1 MNLETALITI
11 KTTEDGIETTRH
23 YVKANMPSFEEAAK
37 CIEGFCEFFF
47 KQTGKNDYCTAY
59 EAAK

>member
-23 YVKANMPSFEEAAK
+23 YVKAKYA
-37 CIEGFCEFFF
+37 FF
-47 KQTGKNDYCTAY
+47 
-59 EAAK
+59 